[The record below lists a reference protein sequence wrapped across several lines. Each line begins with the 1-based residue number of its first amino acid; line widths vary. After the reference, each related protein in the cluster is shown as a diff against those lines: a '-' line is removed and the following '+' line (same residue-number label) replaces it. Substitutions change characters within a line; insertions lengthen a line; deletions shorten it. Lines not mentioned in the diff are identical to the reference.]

1 MKKLDLDVP
10 KYAFYL
16 PWFIFDID
24 NKQLITSPTIPSDIS
39 DTKEIVLTEQ
49 PIPGLNFAPINPGGA
64 GNRKISFT
72 LPLIKRNNT
81 VGNVLILKQFD
92 ILRQNAVGLTG
103 IFNEQFET
111 TPRVLYYWGTGSVPL
126 VWWVKKCDAT
136 HKQGWTNALGQ
147 PQYSEISM
155 ELWLDE
161 THPLYK
167 AEEVFRK
174 MASLAGLVINA
185 YDVVRSIKGD
195 KVY

>member
-1 MKKLDLDVP
+1 MLDFDLP

-24 NKQLITSPTIPSDIS
+24 NKQLITSPVIPGDIT
-39 DTKEIVLTEQ
+39 DTKEIVLSEQ
-49 PIPGLNFAPINPGGA
+49 PIPGLNFSPITSGGA
-64 GNRKISFT
+64 NNRKISFT

-81 VGNVLILKQFD
+81 VGNVLLLKQFD
-92 ILRQNAVGLTG
+92 TLRQNAVGLTG
-103 IFNEQFET
+103 VFSKQFET

-126 VWWVKKCDAT
+126 VWWVKKCDAV
-136 HKQGWTNALGQ
+136 HKHGWMNNLGQ
-147 PQYSEISM
+147 PQYSEIST

-161 THPLYK
+161 THPIYK

-174 MASLAGLVINA
+174 MASLAGLVFGA
-185 YDVVRSIKGD
+185 YDIVKTIQGR

>member
-1 MKKLDLDVP
+1 MAFKFDAPD
-10 KYAFYL
+10 YSFYL

-24 NKQLITSPTIPSDIS
+24 NKQLITSPTIPSDIVDS
-39 DTKEIVLTEQ
+39 KEIVLSEQ
-49 PIPGLNFAPINPGGA
+49 PVPGLNFSPITTGGA

-81 VGNVLILKQFD
+81 VGNVLLLKQFD
-92 ILRQNAVGLTG
+92 TLRQNAVGLTG
-103 IFNEQFET
+103 VFGKQFET
-111 TPRVLYYWGTGSVPL
+111 TPRVLYFWGTGSVPL
-126 VWWVKKCDAT
+126 IWWVKKCDAT
-136 HKQGWTNALGQ
+136 HKQGWVNQLGQ

-161 THPLYK
+161 THPIYL

-174 MASLAGLVINA
+174 AASLAGMVFGA
-185 YDVVRSIKGD
+185 YDIVKSIQGD